1 MKLIRTLNVK
11 KVLPNLKQID
21 SVAPPG
27 REDQV
32 KALKKKVGV
41 PAAYK
46 IAWSQ
51 HNDSKGKK

>member
-1 MKLIRTLNVK
+1 MADKILKTLNVK
-11 KVLPNLKQID
+11 KYLPNLK

-41 PAAYK
+41 PGAYK

-51 HNDSKGKK
+51 ENKS